1 MRILVADT
9 ETDSLAYDCTK
20 LHVMSWTSDG
30 ETYEST
36 NDCQTMRE
44 VYESADL
51 LVMHNAVRHD
61 MVVFNRILGVP
72 MDYKKYVDTLAGSWY
87 LFPDRPSHGLEAI
100 GVEHGVPK
108 LKIDDWQNLDYDTYK
123 ERCEYDV
130 RINWL
135 EWMKQKKSL
144 GEIYG

>member
-1 MRILVADT
+1 
-9 ETDSLAYDCTK
+9 
-20 LHVMSWTSDG
+20 
-30 ETYEST
+30 
-36 NDCQTMRE
+36 
-44 VYESADL
+44 
-51 LVMHNAVRHD
+51 MHNAVRHD

-135 EWMKQKKSL
+135 EWLKQKKRL
-144 GEIYG
+144 EEIYE